1 MRDELI
7 SDLDAFFG
15 KNYSNFDLISA
26 LPSYEPVTIAML
38 LRSGNRV
45 TDGQNTVNER
55 RKICYQPHKD
65 ELLAELKERY
75 VDNSF
80 TYSFRVAPVRQRINS
95 LLPRTARAAR
105 SSCAL

>member
-55 RKICYQPHKD
+55 QQD
-65 ELLAELKERY
+65 
-75 VDNSF
+75 
-80 TYSFRVAPVRQRINS
+80 
-95 LLPRTARAAR
+95 LLPAAQRRAFGGAER
-105 SSCAL
+105 AVCG